1 MEQELL
7 HRAFN
12 NLQEEIALELRL
24 LVNNTPA
31 AHADGIIDIIANN
44 QQYTFFIDKGK
55 EPRQHHIDTLINKAK
70 NHSEFPY
77 LLVAHTI
84 FPKLQEQLKE
94 HQINY
99 LDLQGNA
106 FLKNNN
112 LFIYIQNQKKKV
124 HKEETGNRAFTK
136 TGLKVLFHLLINP
149 ELINENQ
156 RTIKEETGVALGNI
170 PKVLDGLK
178 QTGHLLTKN
187 KNELLLINKKDLI
200 DRWVE
205 GYETRLKPNLK
216 KRTFET
222 NVPLQEIQL
231 NEKIAVWGGGHGADI
246 LTHYLR
252 PEKYLLYTNE
262 DQANLIRNYKLKP
275 KTSGNVEV
283 REMFWNTAY
292 NETTAPP
299 LLIYA
304 DLMIEGGKRNME
316 TAKKIYYE
324 YIEPQL

>member
-1 MEQELL
+1 METEFL
-7 HRAFN
+7 HKAFKT
-12 NLQEEIALELRL
+12 LKEETALDLR
-24 LVNNTPA
+24 VETHTNE
-31 AHADGIIDIIANN
+31 DGTIDIVTND
-44 QQYTFFIDKGK
+44 QLYTFFIDIKK
-55 EPRQHHIDTLINKAK
+55 EPRQHHINTLINEARNRRK
-70 NHSEFPY
+70 FPC

-94 HQINY
+94 HQVNY

-112 LFIYIQNQKKKV
+112 LFIYIQNQKKKEF
-124 HKEETGNRAFTK
+124 KEETGNRAFTK

-149 ELINENQ
+149 NLINENQ
-156 RTIKEETGVALGNI
+156 RTIKEETDVALGNI
-170 PKVLDGLK
+170 PKVLNGLK
-178 QTGHLLTKN
+178 ETGHLLDKN
-187 KNELLLINKKDLI
+187 KNEFLLINKKELI

-205 GYETRLKPNLK
+205 GYETRLKPGLK
-216 KRTFET
+216 KRTFEAT
-222 NVPLQEIQL
+222 VPWQEIQL
-231 NEKIAVWGGGHGADI
+231 NEKIAVWGGEPGADL

-275 KTSGNVEV
+275 KTGGNVEV
-283 REMFWNTAY
+283 CEMFWNTVY
-292 NETTAPP
+292 NQATAPP

-304 DLMIEGGKRNME
+304 DLMIEGGKRNIE
-316 TAKKIYYE
+316 TAKKIYHE

>member
-1 MEQELL
+1 MKKELL
-7 HRAFN
+7 HKAFET
-12 NLQEEIALELRL
+12 LKEETALELRL
-24 LVNNTPA
+24 KTHTP
-31 AHADGIIDIIANN
+31 DGTIDIIIND
-44 QQYTFFIDKGK
+44 QPYTFFTDIKK
-55 EPRQHHIDTLINKAK
+55 EPRQHHINTLINEAR
-70 NHSEFPY
+70 NHRELPH
-77 LLVAHTI
+77 LLVAQNI

-112 LFIYIQNQKKKV
+112 LFIHIQTPKKKAYR
-124 HKEETGNRAFTK
+124 EETGNRAFTK

-178 QTGHLLTKN
+178 ETGHLLDKN
-187 KNELLLINKKDLI
+187 KNEFLLINKKELI

-216 KRTFET
+216 KRTFEARL
-222 NVPLQEIQL
+222 PWQEIQL
-231 NEKIAVWGGGHGADI
+231 NEKIAVWGGEPGADL

-262 DQANLIRNYKLKP
+262 DQANLIRNYQLKP
-275 KTSGNVEV
+275 KTGGNVEV
-283 REMFWNTAY
+283 REMFWNAAY
-292 NETTAPP
+292 NQTTAPP

-304 DLMIEGGKRNME
+304 DLMIAGGKRNIE
-316 TAKKIYYE
+316 TAQKVYHE

>member
-1 MEQELL
+1 MERELL
-7 HRAFN
+7 HKAFRT
-12 NLQEEIALELRL
+12 LAEEAALDLRFETH
-24 LVNNTPA
+24 TPTT
-31 AHADGIIDIIANN
+31 HADGTIDVVVND
-44 QQYTFFIDKGK
+44 QRYTFFIDIKK
-55 EPRQHHIDTLINKAK
+55 EPRQHHINALVNKAK
-70 NHSEFPY
+70 NHGELPY
-77 LLVAHTI
+77 LLIARTI

-112 LFIYIQNQKKKV
+112 LFIYVKNQKKKA

-170 PKVLDGLK
+170 PKVLDGLRE
-178 QTGHLLTKN
+178 TGHLLTKN
-187 KNELLLINKKDLI
+187 KNEFLIINKKELI

-216 KRTFET
+216 KRTFEAM
-222 NVPLQEIQL
+222 VPWQEIQL
-231 NEKIAVWGGGHGADI
+231 NEKIAVWGGEPGADL

-262 DQANLIRNYKLKP
+262 DQANLIRNYQLKP
-275 KTSGNVEV
+275 KTGGNVEV
-283 REMFWNTAY
+283 REMFWNAAY
-292 NETTAPP
+292 NQATAPP

-304 DLMIEGGKRNME
+304 DLMVAGGKRNIE
-316 TAKKIYYE
+316 TAQKIYHE